1 MDELKDGEVG
11 YGTGRNGGCVLSLYS
26 RPKRLRGEVV
36 DAFVVDAFEYM
47 CGLVLTHA
55 RQQSCLDGV
64 VCVW

>member
-11 YGTGRNGGCVLSLYS
+11 YGTGRNGGCVLSLYI
-26 RPKRLRGEVV
+26 RPKRLRGE
-36 DAFVVDAFEYM
+36 VVDAFEYM